1 MNIAHQA
8 ITIIKGCKNEQ
19 QTEIA
24 TRFVELLLKNKNPNL
39 TKQERQRV
47 LTAIDDK
54 LNDLKN
60 ELLTQ
65 RRHAFV

>member
-1 MNIAHQA
+1 MNITDKA
-8 ITIIKGCKNEQ
+8 ISIIKSCKNEQ
-19 QTEIA
+19 QTEVA
-24 TRFVELLLKNKNPNL
+24 TRFIELLIKNKNISL
-39 TKQERQRV
+39 TKQERHRL

-65 RRHAFV
+65 RRLAFV

>member
-1 MNIAHQA
+1 MNIAYQA
-8 ITIIKGCKNEQ
+8 INIIKGCKNEQ

-24 TRFVELLLKNKNPNL
+24 TRFVELLIKNSSL
-39 TKQERQRV
+39 TKKERQSL